1 MEFCVHSFHATHVD
15 LMLVFEY
22 VSVAATNQTAKDGK
36 FVKTL
41 LVQYNP
47 RWHRFGVV
55 HAHAHAPPRTTTF
68 LACASLESSPWL
80 SSNIYVYSGSKH
92 QSEKQHSES
101 EVPLKSVICM
111 IIHACYMIVICTMKW
126 YLYYFIRIYHQQASV
141 WYCVL
146 SLAHANQ

>member
-1 MEFCVHSFHATHVD
+1 MFGLQLQPRLQSMADSTKPCWCDTILAGID
-15 LMLVFEY
+15 LVWCTRM
-22 VSVAATNQTAKDGK
+22 
-36 FVKTL
+36 
-41 LVQYNP
+41 
-47 RWHRFGVV
+47 HM
-55 HAHAHAPPRTTTF
+55 HHHAPPTF